1 MLGQSEKQICPEI
14 GTKVLFAAATAYARK
29 IDIKDKLVKL
39 TSSHRG
45 QVATIDNGWIIIDQ
59 EWYAK

>member
-1 MLGQSEKQICPEI
+1 MAQNKKEICPEV
-14 GTKVLFAAATAYARK
+14 GMKVLFAAATAYARK
-29 IDIKDKLVKL
+29 IDVKPKIVVL

-45 QVATIDNGWIIIDQ
+45 RMATIDNGWIVIEQ

>member
-1 MLGQSEKQICPEI
+1 M
-14 GTKVLFAAATAYARK
+14 KVLFAAATAYARK
-29 IDIKDKLVKL
+29 IDVKPKIVVL

-45 QVATIDNGWIIIDQ
+45 RMATIDNGWIVIEQ